1 MSALLAAV
9 RFLTV
14 LPLPGGGPEDT
25 RVLGRSACFFP
36 LVGLLV
42 GVTVAALDAL
52 LGFLLPPWPGSVLVI
67 LAMAGVSGGLHLD
80 GLADT
85 ADGFLSGRARER
97 ALEIMRDSRV
107 GSMGV
112 LAIVGVLLLKA
123 AALASL
129 PPGRRGA
136 ALLLMPLAGR
146 AALVLELNL
155 LPYARPSGLGVAFQ
169 AHKSPWD
176 AVLAFTLRAGVG
188 FAAAGWRGLLAA
200 AGTVAVT
207 GAVSLWSRRKIG
219 GFTGDTLGAACEL
232 SETVPALIVGVP

>member
-1 MSALLAAV
+1 VRAFLAAL

-14 LPLPGGGPEDT
+14 LPLAAGGPEDA
-25 RVLGRSACFFP
+25 RVLGRSACLFP
-36 LVGLLV
+36 LVGILAGL
-42 GVTVAALDAL
+42 GLAALDVL
-52 LGFLLPPWPGSVLVI
+52 LGTVLPPWPVSVLVV

-85 ADGFLSGRARER
+85 ADGFLSSRVRER
-97 ALEIMRDSRV
+97 VLEIMRDSRI

-112 LAIVGVLLLKA
+112 LAIVGVLMLKA
-123 AALASL
+123 AALASV

-136 ALLLMPLAGR
+136 TLLLMPLAGR

-155 LPYARPSGLGVAFQ
+155 LPYARPSGLGAAFQ

-176 AVLAFTLRAGVG
+176 ALLAILLVAGIG
-188 FAAAGWRGLLAA
+188 FAVAGSRGLFAA
-200 AGTVAVT
+200 AGTVVVSV
-207 GAVSLWSRRKIG
+207 AVSLWSRRKIG

-232 SETVPALIVGVP
+232 SEAVPALILGAP